1 MNLKHLTDKCLLA
14 DTKKLA
20 SEERKITI
28 QLLHHLKEVD
38 KRKLYSDLG
47 YSSLFDFCV
56 IELGYADS
64 SAQRRIVSARLLSEI
79 PSIESKIQSGSLNL
93 TNISNL
99 THFFREEN
107 IVEPAK
113 KEEIIKKVEGLSKR
127 ECELKLMQLSENPLE
142 KKHCLWIKNSVMDR
156 LRDYKNLKGTT
167 ESWEELILETAT
179 IAIADLEK
187 TKFRLVENPRPKII
201 SESRTPTASVKRA
214 VYLRD
219 QKCVKCGGKHNL
231 QFDHKKPFSL
241 GGKSTP
247 ENIRL
252 LCFNCNQRERI
263 RQRL

>member
-14 DTKKLA
+14 DIKKLA

-28 QLLHHLKEVD
+28 QLLHHLKEID

-47 YSSLFDFCV
+47 FSSLFNFCV
-56 IELGYADS
+56 IELGYAES
-64 SAQRRIVSARLLSEI
+64 SAQRRIVSARLLNEV
-79 PSIESKIQSGSLNL
+79 PSIEGKIQSGSLNL

-107 IVEPAK
+107 ITETSK
-113 KEEIIKKVEGLSKR
+113 KEEIIQKVEGLSKR
-127 ECELKLMQLSENPLE
+127 ECELKLMQLSENPIE
-142 KKHCLWIKNSVMDR
+142 KKHCLWINASVLER
-156 LRDYKNLKGTT
+156 LKEYRSLKGTR
-167 ESWEELILETAT
+167 ESWEEIISETT
-179 IAIADLEK
+179 SIAIADLEK
-187 TKFRLVENPRPKII
+187 TKFRLVKTPRRTIA
-201 SESRTPTASVKRA
+201 SESRTPNASVKRE

-219 QKCVKCGGKHNL
+219 KNCVKCGGKFNL
-231 QFDHKKPFSL
+231 QFDHKHPYAL
-241 GGKSTP
+241 GGQSTP